1 MKDYFPDKAMPKS
14 RPAYEYENP
23 GINRETGEGDTF
35 MEYASAGA
43 VFVICFTML
52 MIPVFKRNQTL
63 DKWALDEAKVRM
75 QMKEDGEEI
84 EWGRFYNDEKIRA
97 GWSPEEED

>member
-35 MEYASAGA
+35 MEYASAGDLA
-43 VFVICFTML
+43 LYLHAKRREARSHNSAATNALVPTLQNMLERFVACF
-52 MIPVFKRNQTL
+52 
-63 DKWALDEAKVRM
+63 ECKV
-75 QMKEDGEEI
+75 
-84 EWGRFYNDEKIRA
+84 
-97 GWSPEEED
+97 PEHACTGQRRLAEQAS